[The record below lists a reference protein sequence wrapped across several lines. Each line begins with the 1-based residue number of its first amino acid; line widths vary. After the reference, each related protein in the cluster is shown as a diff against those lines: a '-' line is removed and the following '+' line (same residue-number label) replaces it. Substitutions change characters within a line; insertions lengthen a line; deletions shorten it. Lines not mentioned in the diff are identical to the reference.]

1 MQALTAPPCLLE
13 WGMTSEA
20 GPGPDEFETIARLLR
35 PLAHAPEALGLTDDA
50 AAIPS
55 RLDQDLIV
63 SKDAMVAGVH
73 FLQDDPLDMVA
84 RKLLRT
90 NLSDL
95 AAKAAEPYGYFLAVA
110 WPASAGWA
118 ERERFAAGLA
128 EDQARF
134 GLSLLGGDTVSTP
147 GPLTLSMTIL
157 GWTPS
162 GAMVRRSAGRPG
174 DRVLVSGTIGDG
186 WLGLQAARGEL
197 AGIIPPEAAEWLA
210 GRYRLPEPRLELR
223 GALRA
228 RAGGAA
234 DVSDGLIADAGH
246 IATASGVRLRLDLER
261 LPVSEPASRWLELQP
276 DRAAALLA
284 LATGGDDYEVVLTVR
299 PDDADPLIAEAEASG
314 VALTDIGEAVD
325 GEGLIARFEGRDLAP
340 GRTGWRHG

>member
-1 MQALTAPPCLLE
+1 MASDP
-13 WGMTSEA
+13 SD
-20 GPGPDEFETIARLLR
+20 PDEFETIARLLR
-35 PLAHAPEALGLTDDA
+35 PLAGAPEALGLMDDA
-50 AAIPS
+50 AAIPG
-55 RLDQDLIV
+55 RPGQDLIV
-63 SKDAMVAGVH
+63 SNDAMVAGVH
-73 FLQDDPLDMVA
+73 FLDADPLDLVA

-95 AAKAAEPYGYFLAVA
+95 AAKGAEPYGYFLAIA
-110 WPASAGWA
+110 WPTGAGWA

-134 GLSLLGGDTVSTP
+134 GLTLLGGDTVSTP
-147 GPLTLSMTIL
+147 GPLILSMTIL

-162 GAMVRRSAGRPG
+162 GAMVRRSAARPG

-197 AGIIPPEAAEWLA
+197 GGVAPAAAEWLA

-223 GALRA
+223 EVLRA

-246 IATASGVRLRLDLER
+246 IARASGVQLSLHLER
-261 LPVSEPASRWLELQP
+261 LPVSEPASQWLADQP
-276 DRAAALLA
+276 DRALALAA
-284 LATGGDDYEVVLTVR
+284 LATGGDDYEIVLTAAPAHVQ
-299 PDDADPLIAEAEASG
+299 ALIAEAEAVG
-314 VALTDIGEAVD
+314 VALTEIGEAVD
-325 GEGLIARFEGRDLAP
+325 GEGALALFEGRELLLE
-340 GRTGWRHG
+340 RTGWRHG